1 MVIQPVPKH
10 SLRRDIAVFH
20 YQFEAFSAPCELHID
35 ALSASIA
42 DTAAKVIFENAK
54 RLEHTYSFFRNDSEI
69 HALNTRSSDSKV
81 LSDELAGFIQLSLF
95 YTDVTLGAF
104 DIAMA
109 GTLKESSKAS
119 STLEYHAKRKTLL
132 PFASSSHL
140 SLEGNCLT
148 FTNPI
153 TKIDL
158 GGLVKEYAVDQ
169 SLLQLQSMGIT
180 SALINFGG
188 DIAAFGICHI
198 HPWQIGIQDPENPET
213 NLTEIELHSASLCT
227 SGHSKRY
234 SIIQSEKISHI
245 IAPSD
250 ASTSYS
256 QVSVLA
262 PTTVDAGV
270 WSTALLVNPNI
281 TLPNHIK
288 MVHSITLIL

>member
-1 MVIQPVPKH
+1 VY
-10 SLRRDIAVFH
+10 H
-20 YQFEAFSAPCELHID
+20 YQFEAFSVPCELHID
-35 ALSASIA
+35 ASTASIA
-42 DTAAKVIFENAK
+42 ETAAKIVFENAK
-54 RLEHTYSFFRNDSEI
+54 RLEHRYSFFRNDSEI
-69 HALNTRSSDSKV
+69 QALNTRSSNIH
-81 LSDELAGFIQLSLF
+81 LISDEMAGFIKLSLF
-95 YTDVTLGAF
+95 YTDISLGAF

-109 GTLKESSKAS
+109 GTLKESSNAS

-169 SLLQLQSMGIT
+169 SVLQLQSMEIT
-180 SALINFGG
+180 SGLVNFGG
-188 DIAAFGICHI
+188 DIAAFGTCHV
-198 HPWQIGIQDPENPET
+198 HAWRVGIQNPENPES
-213 NLTEIELHSASLCT
+213 NLVEIELNTASLCT

-250 ASTSYS
+250 AAASYS
-256 QVSVLA
+256 QVSILA
-262 PTTVDAGV
+262 PTTVDAGI
-270 WSTALLVNPNI
+270 WSTALLVNPKLI
-281 TLPNHIK
+281 LPNHIK
-288 MVHSITLIL
+288 MVHSIT

>member
-1 MVIQPVPKH
+1 MYY
-10 SLRRDIAVFH
+10 

-42 DTAAKVIFENAK
+42 DTAAKVVFENAK
-54 RLEHTYSFFRNDSEI
+54 RLEQRYSFFRNDSEL
-69 HALNTRSSDSKV
+69 HTLNTRSSNICL
-81 LSDELAGFIQLSLF
+81 LSDELSGLIQLSLF
-95 YTDVTLGAF
+95 YRDKTLGAF

-109 GTLKESSKAS
+109 GTLKESSNAS

-169 SLLQLQSMGIT
+169 SILQLQSMEIT
-180 SALINFGG
+180 SGLVNFGG
-188 DIAAFGICHI
+188 DIAAFGTCHD
-198 HPWQIGIQDPENPET
+198 HSWRVGIQNPQNPET
-213 NLTEIELHSASLCT
+213 NLAEIELNTASLCT

-234 SIIQSEKISHI
+234 SIIQFEKISHI
-245 IAPSD
+245 IGPIDAPS
-250 ASTSYS
+250 SYS
-256 QVSVLA
+256 QVSILA
-262 PTTVDAGV
+262 PTTVDAGI
-270 WSTALLVNPNI
+270 WSTAMLVNPDL

-288 MVHSITLIL
+288 MVHSIP